1 MDINQIQQLCT
12 GLPHVESEIKWK
24 SDLVFMIARK
34 MFCVIDLEALPTSVA
49 FKVPHDDYDEIS
61 TRENFKPAPYFAKN
75 KWVTVIDI
83 ERLKKSEAE
92 FFIKQS
98 YELVRDKLPKKVR
111 AELGD

>member
-1 MDINQIQQLCT
+1 MDISQIQQLCNA
-12 GLPHVESEIKWK
+12 LPHVESEIKWK

-75 KWVTVIDI
+75 KWVTFIDI

-98 YELVRDKLPKKVR
+98 YELVMAKLPKKVR
-111 AELGD
+111 AELEV

>member
-1 MDINQIQQLCT
+1 MDINQIQQICT
-12 GLPHVESEIKWK
+12 DLPQVESEIKWK

-34 MFCVIDLEALPTSVA
+34 MFCVIDLEAIPTSVA

-83 ERLKKSEAE
+83 EKLKKPEAE
-92 FFIKQS
+92 AFITKS
-98 YELVRDKLPKKVR
+98 YELVMAKLPKKVR
-111 AELGD
+111 AELGL